1 MSTKE
6 FNQKLDD
13 LLNNVKIIDDSI
25 INQFDEAYNYDAAS
39 SINWLISKLRIIK
52 SRLESGGNLTIELK
66 NKSINVNKETFYSF
80 VNERYPDISKDI

>member
-13 LLNNVKIIDDSI
+13 LLNNIKIIDVSI

-52 SRLESGGNLTIELK
+52 SRLENGDNLTVELK